1 MAVAARR
8 IVFTAEAHMTNT
20 RFEISA
26 TSFFFGLVTGSAVGA
41 ALAIVGAPRVAGLR
55 RRVSATAGDVSD
67 AAVQR
72 YEDVTARVADAVNH
86 VTVKGQAVRDDV
98 AEAGAG
104 GGRPGRQVA
113 VGAQAGPAPPP
124 AARSRPRWRAP

>member
-41 ALAIVGAPRVAGLR
+41 ALAIVGAPRVADLR

-86 VTVKGQAVRDDV
+86 AAVKGQAVRDDV
-98 AEAGAG
+98 AEAGSRGGAAG
-104 GGRPGRQVA
+104 EKIYD
-113 VGAQAGPAPPP
+113 GAENGAGAPAE
-124 AARSRPRWRAP
+124 A